1 MQLKAII
8 FPNGIEHLIIRKSKM
23 NFRLVTF
30 STNVCTTGKWYNGD
44 ELICHT
50 MELPWRDNAVD
61 VSCIP
66 AGEYRIKMT
75 NSPKYGACYKVF
87 DVDGRTDIL
96 IHKGNTV
103 DDTLGCIMPVST
115 FGLLNTARGILVAG
129 LSSKNAYDKLM
140 NIFAGD
146 SHWLTI
152 ERY

>member
-1 MQLKAII
+1 MQLKTII
-8 FPNGIEHLIIRKSKM
+8 FPKGIEHLIIRKSKM

-50 MELPWRDNAVD
+50 MELPWRDNAVN

-75 NSPKYGACYKVF
+75 NSPKYGVCYKVF
-87 DVDGRTDIL
+87 NVDGRTDIL

-115 FGLLNTARGILVAG
+115 FGLLNTESGKQLAG
-129 LSSKNAYDKLM
+129 LSSKNAYDKLI
-140 NIFAGD
+140 NILAGYN
-146 SHWLTI
+146 HTLTI